1 MADAT
6 LTLDDVLS
14 QQRALVDAQLAD
26 AALTVPVESDL
37 TAMTAPPLI
46 SQPPLDYPSC
56 LIALDSLRS
65 GELL

>member
-26 AALTVPVESDL
+26 AALTVPVESDV
-37 TAMTAPPLI
+37 TAMTALPQFH
-46 SQPPLDYPSC
+46 SYP
-56 LIALDSLRS
+56 
-65 GELL
+65 

>member
-6 LTLDDVLS
+6 LTLDDVLA

-46 SQPPLDYPSC
+46 SQLPLDFHIP
-56 LIALDSLRS
+56 LLALDSS
-65 GELL
+65 GQENFA